1 MEKVKDILQQI
12 LENRDGELRNDNESL
27 KADYKACLEKL
38 NLQDNKIRE
47 HDALIESLAQNS
59 VSAERIV
66 QMEIMIN
73 ELAFFHRK
81 PQPGR
86 RV

>member
-1 MEKVKDILQQI
+1 MEKVKDILQKI
-12 LENRDGELRNDNESL
+12 LENGDGELQNETQSL
-27 KADYKACLEKL
+27 KADYKACLDKL
-38 NLQDNKIRE
+38 NLQENKIRE
-47 HDALIESLAQNS
+47 HGALIESLSQSS

-66 QMEIMIN
+66 QMETMVN

-86 RV
+86 RD